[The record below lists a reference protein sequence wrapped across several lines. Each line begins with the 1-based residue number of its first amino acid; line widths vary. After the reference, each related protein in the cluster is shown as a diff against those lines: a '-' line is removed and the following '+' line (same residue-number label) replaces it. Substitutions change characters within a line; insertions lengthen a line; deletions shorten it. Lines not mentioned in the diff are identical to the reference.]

1 MSSSQSFRLLVCA
14 VLLQTLRI
22 VSAATAGAPAQPPS
36 NTDWTGWGGNVYNN
50 RWASTNTQINSSTIS
65 DLELHCKLD
74 YPLGVSATPVVL
86 NNIVYYPTSN
96 GSFYALNL
104 GTCEYEWQVNV
115 TKVCWDFQPLSLL
128 QQNNSLP
135 MSRTSPQI
143 DGNTLYFATQAHA
156 LIVAVDLKTG
166 NVLATV
172 RVNDHPLAI
181 LTMSP
186 TVYKGT
192 IFIGASSQEESA
204 TLDPQYDGKCC
215 NFVGNFAAFSFDRST
230 KKFKQLWNM
239 NTLPIGK
246 GWSGAS
252 VWGSQP
258 SIDPLRN
265 QVFIGTGNTYIY
277 PSAYIHCLNQ
287 SASCLPDD
295 VWQESVIAL
304 DIPSGKVNW
313 RKTVSP
319 LDAWVMVCGYA
330 GENITHSPLCPEHPG
345 PDSDFGINFF
355 SRIQVKS

>member
-1 MSSSQSFRLLVCA
+1 MSVPSA
-14 VLLQTLRI
+14 VKLFLCTFLFQTLQI
-22 VSAATAGAPAQPPS
+22 VSAATAGASAQPPN
-36 NTDWTGWGGNVYNN
+36 NTEWSGWGGNVYNN

-65 DLELHCKLD
+65 QLEFHCKLD
-74 YPLGVSATPVVL
+74 YPQGVSATPVVL
-86 NNIVYYPTSN
+86 DNTVYYPTSN

-115 TKVCWDFQPLSLL
+115 TKICWDFQPLSKL
-128 QQNNSLP
+128 QQNNTLP

-143 DGNTLYFATQAHA
+143 EGNVLYFATQAHA
-156 LIVAVDLKTG
+156 LIVAVDLATG
-166 NVLATV
+166 DFLGAVQV
-172 RVNDHPLAI
+172 HDHPLAI

-186 TVYKGT
+186 TLYKGT

-215 NFVGNFAAFSFDRST
+215 NFVGNFAAFSFDSST
-230 KKFKQLWNM
+230 KKFQKLWNIY
-239 NTLPIGK
+239 TLPLDK

-265 QVFIGTGNTYIY
+265 QVFVGTGNTYIY
-277 PSAYIHCLNQ
+277 PSAYIHCINET
-287 SASCLPDD
+287 ASCLPPD

-304 DIPSGKVNW
+304 DIATGKVNW
-313 RKTVSP
+313 RKTISP

-330 GENITHSPLCPEHPG
+330 GENITHSPLCPESNG
-345 PDSDFGINFF
+345 PDADFGICFF
-355 SRIQVKS
+355 P